1 MTEINFEPK
10 ATKYSAKNAYLLAQA
25 AKLAYKPSKDVEN
38 TVKNE
43 WKMPNVRFIDKNETQ
58 CFVAGDD
65 EKIIISFRGTE
76 PSKMQD
82 LMSDLKLRF
91 TAHPLGKVHRGFL
104 AAIDYAWGDTI
115 KTIQE
120 FKTQNQTIWFTG
132 HSLGAALATLG
143 VAKMYDLNQTVHGLY
158 TFGQPRT
165 GDTEF
170 AKEFDAKYKLSSFR
184 FVHNN
189 DIVTRIPLSA
199 MGYKHIGSFLYLDA
213 AKNLHKDIR
222 WWNEFKDRVKG
233 SIEDLGKPGLDNIK
247 DHDMDAYIKG
257 IEKNLNKNPF
267 A

>member
-1 MTEINFEPK
+1 MIESNFEPK

-38 TVKNE
+38 TVKNG

-91 TAHPLGKVHRGFL
+91 TAHSLGKVHRGFL

-120 FKTQNQTIWFTG
+120 FQTQDQTIWFAG

-143 VAKMYDLNQTVHGLY
+143 VAKMYDLRRPVHGLY

-165 GDTEF
+165 GDNEF
-170 AKEFDAKYKLSSFR
+170 AETFDAKYKSSSFR

-189 DIVTRIPLSA
+189 DIVTR
-199 MGYKHIGSFLYLDA
+199 
-213 AKNLHKDIR
+213 DI
-222 WWNEFKDRVKG
+222 NT
-233 SIEDLGKPGLDNIK
+233 
-247 DHDMDAYIKG
+247 
-257 IEKNLNKNPF
+257 
-267 A
+267 